1 MMGKRISIKEK
12 RKEAPEWLF
21 NWGRS
26 PSAGF
31 VFSKWVALL
40 LVTGIFA
47 LLLSVVQIRVHSPT
61 KWAASKAS
69 VINTAAT
76 PEGRILTLRAREEG
90 PFPSRFLPSQWEGAA
105 ALEQEFLGAARWSP
119 PPYIPTLRDL
129 PKSAPP
135 PLQFAARGEP
145 VLPKRLLTANATPL
159 PGELKLVPLIYPLS
173 GITST
178 DLPTYLPPIAD
189 PVNATMTTMS
199 WRFLLR
205 LDAAGHVWDCVSLAG
220 GDAAGPSS
228 IEAWLRRLTFKS
240 EPTNPSRW
248 IAVGVGFANQPT
260 ADGTDPD

>member
-12 RKEAPEWLF
+12 RKEAPEWVF
-21 NWGRS
+21 NWRRS
-26 PSAGF
+26 GNATFSL
-31 VFSKWVALL
+31 SKWIALL

-61 KWAASKAS
+61 IWAASKAT
-69 VINTAAT
+69 VIYTAAT

-105 ALEQEFLGAARWSP
+105 ALEQEFLGAARWMP
-119 PPYIPTLRDL
+119 PPYMPTLRDL
-129 PKSAPP
+129 PKPAAPR
-135 PLQFAARGEP
+135 LQLAARGEP
-145 VLPKRLLTANATPL
+145 VLPKRLPTVSAAPMPEKLQ
-159 PGELKLVPLIYPLS
+159 LVPVISPLS
-173 GITST
+173 GITS
-178 DLPTYLPPIAD
+178 DELPAYLPPIAD
-189 PVNATMTTMS
+189 PVNATMIAAT

-205 LDAAGHVWDCVSLAG
+205 LDAAGRVRDCVSLAG
-220 GDAAGPSS
+220 GDEAGPSS